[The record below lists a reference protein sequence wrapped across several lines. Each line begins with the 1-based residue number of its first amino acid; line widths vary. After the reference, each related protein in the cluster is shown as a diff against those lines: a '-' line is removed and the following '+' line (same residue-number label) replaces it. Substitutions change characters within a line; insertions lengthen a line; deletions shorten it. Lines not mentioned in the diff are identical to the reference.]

1 MKNKIR
7 HQKENEVA
15 TMLTWQKKNGEWG
28 LNGVPEEELKKVGS
42 RIYAALFKLKDYEQ
56 LGVSPGQVEE
66 LDRQYTQ
73 VCERLAKQ
81 KIPCMPGDTIYIY
94 ETCECIP
101 RTRDQQT
108 GIVECPFESDCP
120 YDTCRDANERL
131 FQTKVM
137 GIYNTG
143 HGWYIEAE
151 HIIQAIP
158 ASYIGNTV
166 FFNPKEAYNRL
177 HAGAKEDYR
186 KHFER
191 RFMRKR

>member
-1 MKNKIR
+1 
-7 HQKENEVA
+7 
-15 TMLTWQKKNGEWG
+15 
-28 LNGVPEEELKKVGS
+28 
-42 RIYAALFKLKDYEQ
+42 
-56 LGVSPGQVEE
+56 
-66 LDRQYTQ
+66 
-73 VCERLAKQ
+73 
-81 KIPCMPGDTIYIY
+81 
-94 ETCECIP
+94 
-101 RTRDQQT
+101 
-108 GIVECPFESDCP
+108 
-120 YDTCRDANERL
+120 
-131 FQTKVM
+131 M

>member
-1 MKNKIR
+1 
-7 HQKENEVA
+7 
-15 TMLTWQKKNGEWG
+15 MLTWQKKNGEWG

-56 LGVSPGQVEE
+56 LGVSPGQGEE

-81 KIPCMPGDTIYIY
+81 KTPCMPGDTIYIY

>member
-1 MKNKIR
+1 
-7 HQKENEVA
+7 
-15 TMLTWQKKNGEWG
+15 MLTWQKKNGEWG

-42 RIYAALFKLKDYEQ
+42 RIYAALFKLN
-56 LGVSPGQVEE
+56 
-66 LDRQYTQ
+66 
-73 VCERLAKQ
+73 
-81 KIPCMPGDTIYIY
+81 IY